1 MLKEELSDFAIPS
14 PIYEVDIEKHQ
25 YIAEAYGVQTL
36 PTLITGTNILSG
48 LPTESDLR
56 SFILQSFPGACRSGS
71 EPSRYRVFS
80 GMQKIM
86 RAQRE
91 RHIEERSTTAL
102 N

>member
-1 MLKEELSDFAIPS
+1 MLNEELRDFDIQS
-14 PIYEVDIEKHQ
+14 PIYEVDIEKHRF
-25 YIAEAYGVQTL
+25 IAEAYGIMTL

-56 SFILQSFPGACRSGS
+56 SFILQSFPGCSSGN
-71 EPSRYRVFS
+71 EPSRYRVFT

-91 RHIEERSTTAL
+91 EHAEERPTTAL